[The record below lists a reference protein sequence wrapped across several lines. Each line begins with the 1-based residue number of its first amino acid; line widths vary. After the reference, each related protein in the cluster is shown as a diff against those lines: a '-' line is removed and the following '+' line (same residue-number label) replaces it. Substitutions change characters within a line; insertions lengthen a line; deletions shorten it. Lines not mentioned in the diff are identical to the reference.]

1 MVLPLQENNAD
12 ARAIK
17 LYTVVL
23 HACANTYRE
32 IKAVCTWRTLTPT
45 THMHKYAERRNEN
58 TPVKPESKTKKVCRM
73 KGVTL
78 GEYLDQNQMNTLVK
92 DGVNLWKWW
101 S

>member
-1 MVLPLQENNAD
+1 
-12 ARAIK
+12 
-17 LYTVVL
+17 
-23 HACANTYRE
+23 
-32 IKAVCTWRTLTPT
+32 
-45 THMHKYAERRNEN
+45 
-58 TPVKPESKTKKVCRM
+58 M